1 MHRCC
6 TACQG
11 LIHAVVSGAWPG
23 VVARQRHAA
32 EVGSTVA
39 ALSSSPVF
47 RGLATLWRWEQRP
60 QSSVAPHRMR
70 ARAAHSPC
78 GRSSGHSPTQDR
90 RVQFLCPVVVEAPRL

>member
-1 MHRCC
+1 MHRDC
-6 TACQG
+6 TAGQG
-11 LIHAVVSGAWPG
+11 LIHAALSGAWPA
-23 VVARQRHAA
+23 VVVRQGHVA
-32 EVGSTVA
+32 EVGSTVRA
-39 ALSSSPVF
+39 HSSSPAF